1 VPSSQPNKMALSIQA
16 GVLSWLIPGAGH
28 WRLGYR
34 GLAVIFFL
42 AVTFPFWTGMALG
55 GVLGSAN
62 LATNKWLLLA
72 EAGAGGYTL
81 PCWLISLGLDRQ
93 ILDELN
99 ATQPAHQRLTGVP
112 DQQRDSVGYDKYL
125 RAAYGHNYMSDYPG
139 ADVAQIYLTAAGL
152 LNLLVILDAIS
163 RAQTGLPTFQRE
175 LRLREQHAEAAPEQ
189 TA

>member
-1 VPSSQPNKMALSIQA
+1 LSIQA

-34 GLAVIFFL
+34 GLAIVFFS
-42 AVTFPFWTGMALG
+42 AVSFPFWTGMALG

-81 PCWLISLGLDRQ
+81 PCWLISLKLDRQ
-93 ILDELN
+93 ILSELSAAPGN
-99 ATQPAHQRLTGVP
+99 QRYTRVP

-125 RAAYGHNYMSDYPG
+125 RAAYGHNYMSDHPG
-139 ADVAQIYLTAAGL
+139 ADIAQIYLTAAGL

-175 LRLREQHAEAAPEQ
+175 LRLREQHAQAAPEQ
-189 TA
+189 VS

>member
-1 VPSSQPNKMALSIQA
+1 MALSIQA

-34 GLAVIFFL
+34 GLAVVFFI

-81 PCWLISLGLDRQ
+81 PCWLISLKLDRQ
-93 ILDELN
+93 ILNEL
-99 ATQPAHQRLTGVP
+99 RLTRVP
-112 DQQRDSVGYDKYL
+112 DQQRDSVGYDRYL
-125 RAAYGHNYMSDYPG
+125 RAAYGHDYMSDHPG

-175 LRLREQHAEAAPEQ
+175 LRLREQQTEAAPEQ
-189 TA
+189 AS